1 MFLDS
6 ECSNGQKVGLITKK
20 VLSNFF
26 KTFYQQNQFNF
37 EHQIFSRKNTAKEL
51 SNKRLI
57 ILLQSTIEILWSM

>member
-37 EHQIFSRKNTAKEL
+37 GQIIKFFREKTQLKSFQIRD
-51 SNKRLI
+51 
-57 ILLQSTIEILWSM
+57 